1 MQAPKCTGKLE
12 PPQMSAECKAKCDA
26 KLDAKA
32 ECTPPHVALRI
43 AGASDAKAAA
53 AFLATMDK
61 DLPAVATVALGM
73 ADRVSELAG
82 SVETVING
90 VQATVQG
97 AGDPMTVGKLTA
109 CVGAPFKGALDAVG
123 SVKANVSVSVT
134 VQASA
139 SGGSAS
145 GTASASGKAG

>member
-1 MQAPKCTGKLE
+1 MPGWLSTDVGG
-12 PPQMSAECKAKCDA
+12 
-26 KLDAKA
+26 
-32 ECTPPHVALRI
+32 LRRKVKRCACI
-43 AGASDAKAAA
+43 ETR
-53 AFLATMDK
+53 L
-61 DLPAVATVALGM
+61 
-73 ADRVSELAG
+73 SELAG

-123 SVKANVSVSVT
+123 SVKANVNVSVT